1 MGVYLRGRK
10 PPAEKWV
17 FLSQRL
23 VYRVGVETIIK

>member
-1 MGVYLRGRK
+1 MGVHLRGQK

-23 VYRVGVETIIK
+23 IIRVGGKTKK